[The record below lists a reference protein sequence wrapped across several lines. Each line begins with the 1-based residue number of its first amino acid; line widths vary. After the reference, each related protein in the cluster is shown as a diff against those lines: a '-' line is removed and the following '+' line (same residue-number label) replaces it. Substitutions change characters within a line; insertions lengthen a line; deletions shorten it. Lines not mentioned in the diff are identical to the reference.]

1 MTDKKKEELRKAI
14 CASYPGVS
22 EAEISFMISFFDMM
36 QAKANG
42 FSSAKGGGKTEAKG
56 GGESEAKG
64 NGKTEAKG
72 GGGSEAKGGGKTEA
86 KGNGKT
92 TDEGGIKTKANRLV
106 DSGRPSK
113 TYILYI
119 SIEQCPVKVF
129 RRLRVPSNLWLG
141 NLSEMLIPA
150 VGWAGYH
157 LSQYTQGNVDY
168 TSKSNIDENERLG
181 FDFNHRQ
188 IDEMSVTVE
197 DVLPLKGSKIIWE
210 YDFGDSWI
218 HNIKVTSISDE
229 PCAAEDIQVTS
240 GKGACPPEDVGGV
253 WGYARMLDVL
263 SGKVDDPEEKASFEE
278 WLGLEKGERFDPDEF
293 DPSIANEDIE
303 DLVKLI
309 EEGKDDF

>member
-14 CASYPGVS
+14 CASYSGVS
-22 EAEISFMISFFDMM
+22 EAEISFMISFSDMM

-56 GGESEAKG
+56 GG
-64 NGKTEAKG
+64 
-72 GGGSEAKGGGKTEA
+72 GSEANGGGKTAA

-92 TDEGGIKTKANRLV
+92 TDEDGIKTKANRLV

>member
-1 MTDKKKEELRKAI
+1 MAGVQAVEVVDVAVLVGGVVDVGAPLHELAVV
-14 CASYPGVS
+14 AYGV
-22 EAEISFMISFFDMM
+22 
-36 QAKANG
+36 
-42 FSSAKGGGKTEAKG
+42 GGYA
-56 GGESEAKG
+56 
-64 NGKTEAKG
+64 
-72 GGGSEAKGGGKTEA
+72 
-86 KGNGKT
+86 
-92 TDEGGIKTKANRLV
+92 
-106 DSGRPSK
+106 
-113 TYILYI
+113 
-119 SIEQCPVKVF
+119 
-129 RRLRVPSNLWLG
+129 
-141 NLSEMLIPA
+141 
-150 VGWAGYH
+150 
-157 LSQYTQGNVDY
+157 
-168 TSKSNIDENERLG
+168 
-181 FDFNHRQ
+181 
-188 IDEMSVTVE
+188 VE

>member
-36 QAKANG
+36 QAKDNG
-42 FSSAKGGGKTEAKG
+42 FSSAKGG
-56 GGESEAKG
+56 
-64 NGKTEAKG
+64 GKTEAKG
-72 GGGSEAKGGGKTEA
+72 GGGSEAKGGGKTAA

-92 TDEGGIKTKANRLV
+92 TDEDGIKTKANRLV

-253 WGYARMLDVL
+253 
-263 SGKVDDPEEKASFEE
+263 
-278 WLGLEKGERFDPDEF
+278 GLCAD
-293 DPSIANEDIE
+293 A
-303 DLVKLI
+303 
-309 EEGKDDF
+309 